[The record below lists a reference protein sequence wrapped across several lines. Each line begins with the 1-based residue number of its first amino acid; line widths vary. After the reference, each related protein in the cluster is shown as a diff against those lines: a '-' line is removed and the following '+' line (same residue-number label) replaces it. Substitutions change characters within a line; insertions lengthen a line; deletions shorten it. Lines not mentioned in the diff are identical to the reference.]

1 MTETKLYVIRHG
13 KTMFNTI
20 GRTQGWSDTPLT
32 TEGEQV
38 IQQLGAGL
46 KAIPFKEAYSSDSGR
61 AMQTARII
69 LQEHLQGDHIP
80 YRTDKRIREWC
91 FGSLDGGYDGELW
104 GVVPRILAF
113 KDYDEMMSKKASYK
127 DLADAIIAADTA
139 DWAEPYEKIR
149 ERVWS
154 GFEDMAHHRDKDGGG
169 NIMVVSHGL
178 TIAFLLSLID
188 EDMPMQIGLEN
199 GSVTTLI
206 YEDGKFTI
214 DKVNDLQYIEDGKK
228 ELQQRNLL

>member
-1 MTETKLYVIRHG
+1 MNEPTVLYIIRHG

-32 TEGEQV
+32 KEGEEV
-38 IQQLGAGL
+38 IRYLGIGL
-46 KAIPFKEAYSSDSGR
+46 KDIVFKEAFSSDSGR

-69 LQEHLQGDHIP
+69 LQEHCMGAEIP
-80 YRTDKRIREWC
+80 YTTDSRIREWC

-113 KDYDEMMSKKASYK
+113 KNYEDMMTNRISYK

-139 DWAEPYEKIR
+139 NWAEPYEKIK

-154 GFEDMAHHRDKDGGG
+154 GFEDIAYQREKNGGG
-169 NIMVVSHGL
+169 NVMIVSHGL
-178 TIAFLLSLID
+178 TISFLLSLID
-188 EDMPMQIGLEN
+188 PTLPMQIGLEN
-199 GSVTTLI
+199 GSVTKLI
-206 YEDGKFTI
+206 YENGQFII
-214 DKVNDLQYIEDGKK
+214 DSVNDTHYIDAGRKS
-228 ELQQRNLL
+228 